1 MQVFQIKLKYHYSIA
16 NHYCRNFS
24 CSSTITF
31 IIQGKKFRRF
41 DWLIMV
47 VFLRNRG
54 ITHKK
59 RCYNEVT
66 MTTAQ
71 SRIFVFLF
79 AKKWGPGSQKFPGTK
94 CNSSPKNPSTEI
106 QSKLRRLGS
115 RFGRCGRQP
124 WDLNDDIID
133 FKIQC
138 QRTERASLAIL
149 CRNSQK

>member
-31 IIQGKKFRRF
+31 IIQGKKFLRF
-41 DWLIMV
+41 DWSIMV

-79 AKKWGPGSQKFPGTK
+79 AQKQGQVPRNFRGRNTTARRK
-94 CNSSPKNPSTEI
+94 IRQHKI

-115 RFGRCGRQP
+115 RFGRSGRQP
-124 WDLNDDIID
+124 WDLNDDVID

-138 QRTERASLAIL
+138 QRTERASLVIF